1 MLRDFAGNLFSRRV
15 AKTQGKTG
23 SIEMTAQS
31 KMAKQIKRVEKIV
44 TPPPR
49 HWVGDGFNVHGFF
62 PHGPL
67 TGKRMSPFFLLDY
80 NAVTNFPP
88 REEPFGVGPHPH
100 RGFET
105 VTIAYKGKVEHHDS
119 RGGGGVI
126 EEGDVQ
132 WMTAGSGLLHKEFHE
147 QEYNR
152 EGGPFQ
158 MVQLWVNLPAKDKM
172 RSAKFQAISYA
183 EMGRVALGSG
193 GEVEIIAGEFGGVKG
208 PATTFTPV
216 HLYNLKPKRG
226 EKIELSFP
234 SGYTTAILAIE
245 GSAVINGTEKLSV
258 NNLALLEREGEESSV
273 EALEDGIFL
282 VMSGEP
288 IDEPIAQYGPFLMNT
303 QAEIAQAIDDYQQ
316 GKFGFLE

>member
-1 MLRDFAGNLFSRRV
+1 M
-15 AKTQGKTG
+15 KTETKRTTAIKTL
-23 SIEMTAQS
+23 
-31 KMAKQIKRVEKIV
+31 EKIIA
-44 TPPPR
+44 PPPK

-67 TGKRMSPFFLLDY
+67 TGERMSPFFLLDY
-80 NAVTNFPP
+80 NALTNFPP

-119 RGGGGVI
+119 RGGGGI
-126 EEGDVQ
+126 IGEGDVQ

-172 RSAKFQAISYA
+172 TTPKYQAITNA
-183 EMGRVALGSG
+183 EMGRVALGKG
-193 GEVEIIAGEFGGVKG
+193 GEVEIIAGEFEGVKG
-208 PATTFTPV
+208 PAITFTPV
-216 HLYNLKPKRG
+216 HLYNLKPKKG
-226 EKIELSFP
+226 EKIELAFP
-234 SGYTTAILAIE
+234 SGYTTAMLAIN
-245 GSAVINGTEKLSV
+245 GSALINGTEKLSL
-258 NNLALLEREGEESSV
+258 NNLAMFGRDGEEFTV

-282 VMSGEP
+282 LMSGEP
-288 IDEPIAQYGPFLMNT
+288 LNEPIAQYGPFLMNT
-303 QAEIAQAIDDYQQ
+303 QAEIAEAIDDYRQ
-316 GKFGFLE
+316 GKFGYLAD

>member
-1 MLRDFAGNLFSRRV
+1 
-15 AKTQGKTG
+15 
-23 SIEMTAQS
+23 MTA
-31 KMAKQIKRVEKIV
+31 IKTLEKIIA
-44 TPPPR
+44 PPPK

-67 TGKRMSPFFLLDY
+67 TGERMSPFFLLDY
-80 NAVTNFPP
+80 NALTNFPP

-119 RGGGGVI
+119 RGGGGI
-126 EEGDVQ
+126 IGEGDVQ

-172 RSAKFQAISYA
+172 TTPKYQAITNA
-183 EMGRVALGSG
+183 EMGRVALGKG
-193 GEVEIIAGEFGGVKG
+193 GEVEIIAGEFEGVKG
-208 PATTFTPV
+208 PAITFTPV
-216 HLYNLKPKRG
+216 HLYNLKPKKG
-226 EKIELSFP
+226 EKIELAFP
-234 SGYTTAILAIE
+234 SGYTTAMLAIK
-245 GSAVINGTEKLSV
+245 GSALINGTEKLSL
-258 NNLALLEREGEESSV
+258 NNLAMFGRDGEEFTV

-282 VMSGEP
+282 LMSGEP
-288 IDEPIAQYGPFLMNT
+288 LNEPIAQYGPFLMNT
-303 QAEIAQAIDDYQQ
+303 QAEIAEAIDDYRQ
-316 GKFGFLE
+316 GKFGYLAD

>member
-1 MLRDFAGNLFSRRV
+1 M
-15 AKTQGKTG
+15 K
-23 SIEMTAQS
+23 AQ
-31 KMAKQIKRVEKIV
+31 AKQVSGMKKVEKIV
-44 TPPPR
+44 APPPR

-67 TGKRMSPFFLLDY
+67 TGHRMSPFFLLDY
-80 NAVTNFPP
+80 NAVTNFAP

-126 EEGDVQ
+126 GEGDVQ

-172 RSAKFQAISYA
+172 TEPKYQAITNP
-183 EMGRVALGSG
+183 EMGRVELPLGG
-193 GEVEIIAGEFGGVKG
+193 NVEIIAGEFAGVKG

-216 HLYNLKPKRG
+216 HLYNLKPKAG

-234 SGYTTAILAIE
+234 AGYTTALLAIE
-245 GSAVINGTEKLSV
+245 GSAKINGETVLPL
-258 NNLALLEREGEESSV
+258 NNLALFEKQGEDITV
-273 EALEDGIFL
+273 EAIEDGVFL
-282 VMSGEP
+282 LMSGEP
-288 IDEPIAQYGPFLMNT
+288 LDEPIAQYGPFLMNT
-303 QAEIAQAIDDYQQ
+303 QAEIAEAIDDYRQ
-316 GKFGFLE
+316 GKFGYLE

>member
-1 MLRDFAGNLFSRRV
+1 M
-15 AKTQGKTG
+15 KK
-23 SIEMTAQS
+23 
-31 KMAKQIKRVEKIV
+31 VEKIV
-44 TPPPR
+44 APPPK
-49 HWVGDGFNVHGFF
+49 HWVGDGFDVHGFF

-67 TGKRMSPFFLLDY
+67 TGHRMSPFFLLDY
-80 NAVTNFPP
+80 NALENFPP
-88 REEPFGVGPHPH
+88 REEPFGVGAHPH

-126 EEGDVQ
+126 GEGDVQ

-172 RSAKFQAISYA
+172 TDPKYQAITNA
-183 EMGRVALGSG
+183 EMGRVDLPLGG
-193 GEVEIIAGEFGGVKG
+193 NVEIIAGEFNGVKG

-216 HLYNLKPKRG
+216 HLYNLKPKAG
-226 EKIELSFP
+226 EKIQLSFP
-234 SGYTTAILAIE
+234 AGYTTALLAIE
-245 GSAVINGTEKLSV
+245 GSVKINGETMLPL
-258 NNLALLEREGEESSV
+258 NNLALFEQDGESFTV

-282 VMSGEP
+282 LMSGEP
-288 IDEPIAQYGPFLMNT
+288 LNEPIAQYGPFLMNT
-303 QAEIAQAIDDYQQ
+303 QLEIAQAIDDYRQ
-316 GKFGFLE
+316 GKFGHLE

>member
-1 MLRDFAGNLFSRRV
+1 MKAEKKLETNIKKVERIV
-15 AKTQGKTG
+15 A
-23 SIEMTAQS
+23 
-31 KMAKQIKRVEKIV
+31 
-44 TPPPR
+44 PPPK

-67 TGKRMSPFFLLDY
+67 TGERMSPFFLLDY
-80 NAVTNFPP
+80 NSLVDFPP

-105 VTIAYKGKVEHHDS
+105 VSIAYKGKVAHHDS

-126 EEGDVQ
+126 GEGDVQ
-132 WMTAGSGLLHKEFHE
+132 WMTAGSGLLHKEYHE
-147 QEYNR
+147 EEYNKQ
-152 EGGPFQ
+152 GGPFQ

-172 RSAKFQAISYA
+172 TTPKYQAITNA
-183 EMGRVALGSG
+183 EMGRVALEKG

-208 PATTFTPV
+208 PATTFSPV
-216 HLYNLKPKRG
+216 HLYNLKPKAG

-245 GSAVINGTEKLSV
+245 GSATL
-258 NNLALLEREGEESSV
+258 NNSETLPTNQLALFERDGEVIHV
-273 EALEDGIFL
+273 EALEDSIFL

-288 IDEPIAQYGPFLMNT
+288 LNEPIAQYGPFLMNT
-303 QAEIAQAIDDYQQ
+303 RAEIAEAIDDYNT
-316 GKFGFLE
+316 GKFGYLAD

>member
-1 MLRDFAGNLFSRRV
+1 
-15 AKTQGKTG
+15 
-23 SIEMTAQS
+23 MTAQS
-31 KMAKQIKRVEKIV
+31 KMATQLKRVEKIIS
-44 TPPPR
+44 PPPR

-67 TGKRMSPFFLLDY
+67 TCKRMSPFFLLDY
-80 NAVTNFPP
+80 GALTEFPP

-119 RGGGGVI
+119 RGGGGI
-126 EEGDVQ
+126 IGEGDVQ

-147 QEYNR
+147 RESNR
-152 EGGPFQ
+152 AGGPFQ

-172 RSAKFQAISYA
+172 TTPKYQAITNA
-183 EMGRVALGSG
+183 EMSRVALGDG
-193 GEVEIIAGEFGGVKG
+193 GEVEVIAGEFGGVRG
-208 PATTFTPV
+208 PAATFTPV
-216 HLYNLKPKRG
+216 HLYNLKPKKG
-226 EKIELSFP
+226 EKIEVSFP
-234 SGYTTAILAIE
+234 FGYTTAILAIE
-245 GSAVINGTEKLSV
+245 GSALINGSEKLSV
-258 NNLALLEREGEESSV
+258 NNLALMEREGETFNV

-316 GKFGFLE
+316 GKFGYLN